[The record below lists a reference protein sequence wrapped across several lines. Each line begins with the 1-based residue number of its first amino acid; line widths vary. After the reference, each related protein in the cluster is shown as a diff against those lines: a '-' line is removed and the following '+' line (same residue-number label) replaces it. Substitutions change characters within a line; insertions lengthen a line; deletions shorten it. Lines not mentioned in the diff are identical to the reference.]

1 MDKKRWIIL
10 IAGFMMIEG
19 LILASNKIFYSQM
32 QDMEETVQTDRAIFQ
47 SSSQD
52 IVKKD
57 VRPVSSLIDSRTDPL
72 APMAKK
78 KPEKIPAPAGGPEK
92 VYETG
97 IQSGI
102 LIQ

>member
-1 MDKKRWIIL
+1 MDKRRWIIL
-10 IAGFMMIEG
+10 IAGFIMIEG
-19 LILASNKIFYSQM
+19 LILVSNRVFYSQM
-32 QDMEETVQTDRAIFQ
+32 QEMEETVRTDHAIFQ
-47 SSSQD
+47 SSSPQ
-52 IVKKD
+52 VVQK